1 MNECNKKEAD
11 SEIQRTDRGEMEVER
26 KETEQGIEKYTL
38 LHINELQGYIVQRR
52 EQKPVFHKN
61 FKMQYN

>member
-26 KETEQGIEKYTL
+26 KETE
-38 LHINELQGYIVQRR
+38 
-52 EQKPVFHKN
+52 
-61 FKMQYN
+61 